1 MAAELKSWKTL
12 VGLLIAG
19 VALQAPRVRAAE
31 LEVDGKEAAE
41 AKQMIEQMPPSAEKD
56 MMLKEFDT
64 FERDAQDGKVNDP
77 EFTKDV
83 EKAAE
88 SPAEGGKEAAGGEA
102 ATHAGAAVEAP
113 AHEAATH
120 EGAAVEAPAHEAAAP
135 EAEKSSPAE
144 NTTDSALDHSAENA
158 VTVLSE
164 AQIRTDEHVHDDG
177 TLHHHAIFQHSNSD
191 GTVTEHDHGD
201 ID

>member
-19 VALQAPRVRAAE
+19 VALQAPRVWAAE
-31 LEVDGKEAAE
+31 FEVDLKEAAE

-77 EFTKDV
+77 EFTKDIEQV
-83 EKAAE
+83 TTE
-88 SPAEGGKEAAGGEA
+88 SSGEGGKETGTVEDVNHGEA
-102 ATHAGAAVEAP
+102 GQANESAGPEIGAANEAV
-113 AHEAATH
+113 
-120 EGAAVEAPAHEAAAP
+120 GP
-135 EAEKSSPAE
+135 ELEKPSTAE
-144 NTTDSALDHSAENA
+144 NTADSVLGNSAENE

-164 AQIRTDEHVHDDG
+164 DQIRTDEHTHDDG
-177 TLHHHAIFQHSNSD
+177 TLHHHAIFQHTNSD